1 MHVVIMPQ
9 IVSKVEICK
18 TKLWIPKMCHV
29 CVCCLEALAFIHV
42 ILLCLLSLFSH
53 QGSLFIYH
61 LLIPPPCCWIIFVLS
76 VVNHWN
82 HFHFVF
88 LVSSCQVFL
97 DFLCF
102 HLPLA
107 VVVSFVFVSLCK
119 CVFSFRLLFL
129 FPHPK
134 SFFFS
139 EKFKKVE

>member
-61 LLIPPPCCWIIFVLS
+61 LLIPPLLLDHLCTVSSQPLEPFSFWVPCFFLS
-76 VVNHWN
+76 GV
-82 HFHFVF
+82 FGFFVF
-88 LVSSCQVFL
+88 SPSTC
-97 DFLCF
+97 CC
-102 HLPLA
+102 
-107 VVVSFVFVSLCK
+107 SFVFVSLCK
-119 CVFSFRLLFL
+119 CVFSFRLFCFFFHILNL
-129 FPHPK
+129 
-134 SFFFS
+134 FFFS